1 MATNWDW
8 WACTQQGDFWHSI
21 RETAR
26 FMMYE
31 ETSPV
36 RTSLSRLAGLLPVWQ
51 SRESGLSND
60 ALIEAGQPCPAG
72 EIFFMLLD
80 IIVVNTGMIRESM
93 KPDDNIID
101 TSSLLKTLGVLQ
113 VRIPSFEAVL
123 SSGWPLFG
131 LLVIL
136 QEGLFQLGRL
146 AAQQSVQMLRHW
158 GTMAKV
164 CEEALPLHAALNA
177 WLYTDVPGG
186 DLLSLGRH
194 RRGRPQSCR
203 SVGRPLLP
211 PGTRAMAL
219 RGWRRWASEQ
229 LCHEDPGAAAAARL
243 VGSGLLPEQ
252 NATGWQEASRKL
264 ARSLDDVL
272 LSISWH
278 RLLFSGWPLLAVLH
292 RLQEAYVREAVC
304 REVERYAY
312 AIPSLAEPESVWV
325 CVRRTADVVDERW
338 RMKGSFPDCGHIVR
352 AMRELRS
359 QLPLGVGFS
368 ANLGGCTLMMG
379 KDGHQVLAIEVVP
392 ILAKLLEASVRRNGL
407 KSVEVLQVAVAAAD
421 GLRGA
426 LHCSEG
432 HSAICRVREIEPLGA
447 AERMSEFGGETERRW
462 KVEEPRRWTPV
473 AHLNRIAV
481 DLGFSGRPT
490 SAEEPSMSL
499 DTILAARSLAPCA
512 VKIDVEGSELEVLKG
527 AQQTLQFHPNLFLE
541 LHPYE
546 LRERGS
552 SSSEIFDL
560 LIANGY
566 DMFESPSCQDA
577 PLDGRDLWRGNG
589 TYFNVHWA
597 NAEPLPRT
605 RLPVIPD
612 HCACVSWHVMR
623 GHEHGGTD

>member
-1 MATNWDW
+1 
-8 WACTQQGDFWHSI
+8 
-21 RETAR
+21 
-26 FMMYE
+26 
-31 ETSPV
+31 
-36 RTSLSRLAGLLPVWQ
+36 
-51 SRESGLSND
+51 
-60 ALIEAGQPCPAG
+60 
-72 EIFFMLLD
+72 
-80 IIVVNTGMIRESM
+80 
-93 KPDDNIID
+93 
-101 TSSLLKTLGVLQ
+101 
-113 VRIPSFEAVL
+113 
-123 SSGWPLFG
+123 
-131 LLVIL
+131 
-136 QEGLFQLGRL
+136 
-146 AAQQSVQMLRHW
+146 MLRHW

-203 SVGRPLLP
+203 SVGRLSFWGQKTEKRPSFC
-211 PGTRAMAL
+211 AV
-219 RGWRRWASEQ
+219 
-229 LCHEDPGAAAAARL
+229 ARL

-252 NATGWQEASRKL
+252 NATGLASLGRL
-264 ARSLDDVL
+264 SRTAPELRLDDVL

-278 RLLFSGWPLLAVLH
+278 RLLFSGGRSLALGNQAGPC
-292 RLQEAYVREAVC
+292 LQYCIVFKKHMC
-304 REVERYAY
+304 ERYAY

>member
-1 MATNWDW
+1 
-8 WACTQQGDFWHSI
+8 
-21 RETAR
+21 
-26 FMMYE
+26 
-31 ETSPV
+31 
-36 RTSLSRLAGLLPVWQ
+36 
-51 SRESGLSND
+51 
-60 ALIEAGQPCPAG
+60 
-72 EIFFMLLD
+72 
-80 IIVVNTGMIRESM
+80 
-93 KPDDNIID
+93 
-101 TSSLLKTLGVLQ
+101 
-113 VRIPSFEAVL
+113 
-123 SSGWPLFG
+123 
-131 LLVIL
+131 
-136 QEGLFQLGRL
+136 
-146 AAQQSVQMLRHW
+146 MLRHW

-186 DLLSLGRH
+186 DLLSLG
-194 RRGRPQSCR
+194 
-203 SVGRPLLP
+203 PLLP

-229 LCHEDPGAAAAARL
+229 LCHEDPGATADALRSVTYVRQHPSIPSEPRVSRWEELRL
-243 VGSGLLPEQ
+243 Q
-252 NATGWQEASRKL
+252 RWQEASRKL
-264 ARSLDDVL
+264 ARSPRGCQGEELGPAEEPVN
-272 LSISWH
+272 
-278 RLLFSGWPLLAVLH
+278 GWMTCSCPSRGTGSSFQAGPC
-292 RLQEAYVREAVC
+292 LQYCIVFKKHMC
-304 REVERYAY
+304 ERYAY

-447 AERMSEFGGETERRW
+447 AERMSEFGGETERRRDEEDT
-462 KVEEPRRWTPV
+462 KVAT
-473 AHLNRIAV
+473 
-481 DLGFSGRPT
+481 
-490 SAEEPSMSL
+490 MSL

-512 VKIDVEGSELEVLKG
+512 VKIDVEGSELEVLKGEATG

>member
-186 DLLSLGRH
+186 DLL
-194 RRGRPQSCR
+194 
-203 SVGRPLLP
+203 PLLP

-359 QLPLGVGFS
+359 QLPQSCPFVDVG

-447 AERMSEFGGETERRW
+447 AERMSEFGGETERRRDEEDT
-462 KVEEPRRWTPV
+462 KVAT
-473 AHLNRIAV
+473 
-481 DLGFSGRPT
+481 
-490 SAEEPSMSL
+490 MSL

-512 VKIDVEGSELEVLKG
+512 VKIDVEGSELEVLKGEATG